1 LEIGNESE
9 AVVKIRILSPT
20 TAAIVATSRGAREIS
35 WNRPLPKWRGGS
47 ILFDAMKNR
56 IGVVILIVVCV
67 GLGIGLI
74 SIKRQSDTQRAKD
87 TDSIQNFSNKLVVA
101 ASQLDEQKQL
111 EAELRKD
118 LDTEKKNYSELTN
131 NYSQVSA
138 TLAQN
143 EASLRTSEQEVAKRD
158 VKIAELESQNLAL
171 DRRAQDLSLEITNLS
186 SKIDDTQK
194 KLLASEGDKSLL
206 EKELKRMVAEKAEL
220 ERQFN
225 DLTVLRAQVAK
236 LREEQMIARRVDWQA
251 RGIYAAAEQKGA
263 QRLIQG
269 LVAPSQARASKP
281 NYDLNVEVTSDGS
294 VRVIPPL
301 TNSPAGTATSPSA
314 Q

>member
-1 LEIGNESE
+1 ML
-9 AVVKIRILSPT
+9 LDT
-20 TAAIVATSRGAREIS
+20 
-35 WNRPLPKWRGGS
+35 
-47 ILFDAMKNR
+47 MKNR
-56 IGVVILIVVCV
+56 VGIVILVVVCV

-74 SIKRQSDTQRAKD
+74 SIKRQSDTQKAESDEK
-87 TDSIQNFSNKLVVA
+87 IQSYSNKWNVA
-101 ASQLDEQKQL
+101 ASQLDETKQVN
-111 EAELRKD
+111 AELRKD
-118 LDTEKKNYSELTN
+118 LDNEKKNYSELTN
-131 NYSQVSA
+131 NYSQVYANLSQ
-138 TLAQN
+138 T
-143 EASLRTSEQEVAKRD
+143 ETSLRTSEQEVAKRD
-158 VKIAELESQNLAL
+158 VKIAELESQNQEL
-171 DRRAQDLSLEITNLS
+171 DRRAQELSLDITNLT
-186 SKIDDTQK
+186 SKIDETQK

-236 LREEQMIARRVDWQA
+236 LREEQMIARRMDWTA

-263 QRLIQG
+263 QRLITG
-269 LVAPSQARASKP
+269 LVAPSQAKAAKP

-301 TNSPAGTATSPSA
+301 TNSPAGTATSPPT

>member
-1 LEIGNESE
+1 MLQ
-9 AVVKIRILSPT
+9 
-20 TAAIVATSRGAREIS
+20 
-35 WNRPLPKWRGGS
+35 
-47 ILFDAMKNR
+47 DAMKNR
-56 IGVVILIVVCV
+56 IGVIVLVVVCV

-74 SIKRQSDTQRAKD
+74 SIKRQSDKQKEDDQT
-87 TDSIQNFSNKLVVA
+87 SIQNFSNKLVVA
-101 ASQLDEQKQL
+101 ASQLDETKQVN
-111 EAELRKD
+111 AELRKD
-118 LDTEKKNYSELTN
+118 LDNEKKNYSELTN
-131 NYSQVSA
+131 NYSQVAANLSQ
-138 TLAQN
+138 T

-158 VKIAELESQNLAL
+158 VRIVDLESQNQAL
-171 DRRAQDLSLEITNLS
+171 DRRAQDLGLEITNLTAN
-186 SKIDDTQK
+186 IDATQK

-236 LREEQMIARRVDWQA
+236 LREEQTIARRMDWAA

-263 QRLIQG
+263 QRLITG
-269 LVAPSQARASKP
+269 LVPASQAKAPKP

-301 TNSPAGTATSPSA
+301 TNGPAATATSPSA

>member
-1 LEIGNESE
+1 MFKFPICFEFRDWDVGFFH
-9 AVVKIRILSPT
+9 
-20 TAAIVATSRGAREIS
+20 
-35 WNRPLPKWRGGS
+35 NRRLPKSREDCM
-47 ILFDAMKNR
+47 LFDAMKNR
-56 IGVVILIVVCV
+56 IGLIILVVVCV

-74 SIKRQSDTQRAKD
+74 TIKRQSDEQKREAD
-87 TDSIQNFSNKLVVA
+87 QSIQGFSNKLVVA
-101 ASQLDEQKQL
+101 ASQLDETKQVN
-111 EAELRKD
+111 AELRKD
-118 LDTEKKNYSELTN
+118 LDNEKKNYSELTN

-138 TLAQN
+138 SLAQT
-143 EASLRTSEQEVAKRD
+143 EASLRTSEQEIAKRD
-158 VKIAELESQNLAL
+158 VRIVDLETQNKAL
-171 DRRAQDLSLEITNLS
+171 DQRAQDLSLEITNLTAN
-186 SKIDDTQK
+186 IDATQK

-236 LREEQMIARRVDWQA
+236 LREEQMIARRVDWTA
-251 RGIYAAAEQKGA
+251 RGVYAAAEQKGA
-263 QRLIQG
+263 QRLITG
-269 LVAPSQARASKP
+269 LVPPSQAKAPKP

-301 TNSPAGTATSPSA
+301 TNGPAATATSPSA

>member
-1 LEIGNESE
+1 L
-9 AVVKIRILSPT
+9 AQF
-20 TAAIVATSRGAREIS
+20 AREIS
-35 WNRPLPKWRGGS
+35 WNRPLPKAHGDS
-47 ILFDAMKNR
+47 IFFDAMKNR

-74 SIKRQSDTQRAKD
+74 SIKRQSDTQRVHD

-118 LDTEKKNYSELTN
+118 LDTEKKNYGDLTN
-131 NYSQVSA
+131 DYSQVKA
-138 TLAQN
+138 NLAQS
-143 EASLRTSEQEVAKRD
+143 ESSLRTSEQEVAKRD
-158 VKIAELESQNLAL
+158 VKIAELESQNVAL
-171 DRRAQDLSLEITNLS
+171 DKRAQDLSLDITNLTA
-186 SKIDDTQK
+186 KIDDTQK

-236 LREEQMIARRVDWQA
+236 LREEQMIARRMDWTA
-251 RGIYAAAEQKGA
+251 RGVYAAAEQKGA

-269 LVAPSQARASKP
+269 LVAPSQARAPKP

>member
-1 LEIGNESE
+1 
-9 AVVKIRILSPT
+9 
-20 TAAIVATSRGAREIS
+20 
-35 WNRPLPKWRGGS
+35 
-47 ILFDAMKNR
+47 MKNR
-56 IGVVILIVVCV
+56 IGLVILIVVCV
-67 GLGIGLI
+67 VLGVGLI
-74 SIKRQSDTQRAKD
+74 SIKRQSDKQNEVNQT
-87 TDSIQNFSNKLVVA
+87 SIQTFSNKWVVTS
-101 ASQLDEQKQL
+101 SQLDEQKQL

-118 LDTEKKNYSELTN
+118 LDNEKKTYSELTN

-138 TLAQN
+138 NLAQT
-143 EASLRTSEQEVAKRD
+143 ETSLRTSEQEIAKRD
-158 VKIAELESQNLAL
+158 VKIAELETQNQAL
-171 DRRAQDLSLEITNLS
+171 DRQAQDLSLDITNLS
-186 SKIDDTQK
+186 AKIDDTQK

-236 LREEQMIARRVDWQA
+236 LKEEQVIARRMDWTA
-251 RGIYAAAEQKGA
+251 RGVYAAAEQKGA

-269 LVAPSQARASKP
+269 LIAPSQARAPKA

-294 VRVIPPL
+294 VRVIPPM
-301 TNSPAGTATSPSA
+301 TNSPPANATSPPA

>member
-1 LEIGNESE
+1 L
-9 AVVKIRILSPT
+9 IRCSIFGFRHLSFEL
-20 TAAIVATSRGAREIS
+20 SH
-35 WNRPLPKWRGGS
+35 NRRLPKSRKDC
-47 ILFDAMKNR
+47 ILLDAMKNR

-74 SIKRQSDTQRAKD
+74 GIKRQSDKQKAD
-87 TDSIQNFSNKLVVA
+87 SESSIQNFSNKLVVA
-101 ASQLDEQKQL
+101 ASQLDETKQVN
-111 EAELRKD
+111 AELRKD
-118 LDTEKKNYSELTN
+118 LDNEKKNYGELTN
-131 NYSQVSA
+131 NFSQVSA
-138 TLAQN
+138 NLAQT
-143 EASLRTSEQEVAKRD
+143 EASLRTSEQEIAKRD
-158 VKIAELESQNLAL
+158 VKIVDLETQNKAL
-171 DRRAQDLSLEITNLS
+171 DQRAQDLGLEITNLTS
-186 SKIDDTQK
+186 RIDDTQK

-236 LREEQMIARRVDWQA
+236 LREEQMIARRIDWTA

-263 QRLIQG
+263 QRLITG
-269 LVAPSQARASKP
+269 LIPPSQAKAPKP

-301 TNSPAGTATSPSA
+301 TNGPTATATSPSA

>member
-1 LEIGNESE
+1 
-9 AVVKIRILSPT
+9 
-20 TAAIVATSRGAREIS
+20 
-35 WNRPLPKWRGGS
+35 
-47 ILFDAMKNR
+47 MKNR
-56 IGVVILIVVCV
+56 IGVIILVVVCV

-74 SIKRQSDTQRAKD
+74 SIKRQSDSERVKA

-101 ASQLDEQKQL
+101 ASQLDETKQVN
-111 EAELRKD
+111 AELRKD
-118 LDTEKKNYSELTN
+118 IDNEKKNYAELTN
-131 NYSQVSA
+131 NFTQVSA
-138 TLAQN
+138 TLAQT
-143 EASLRTSEQEVAKRD
+143 ETSLRTSEQEVAKRD
-158 VKIAELESQNLAL
+158 VKITELESQNQAL
-171 DRRAQDLSLEITNLS
+171 DRQAQDLSLEITNLTA
-186 SKIDDTQK
+186 KIDDTQK

-206 EKELKRMVAEKAEL
+206 EKELKRMVAEKTEL

-236 LREEQMIARRVDWQA
+236 LREEQMIARRMDWTA

-263 QRLIQG
+263 QRLMTG
-269 LVAPSQARASKP
+269 LVPVTQTRASKP
-281 NYDLNVEVTSDGS
+281 NYDLNVEVTTDGS

>member
-1 LEIGNESE
+1 MT
-9 AVVKIRILSPT
+9 IRLSNSFR
-20 TAAIVATSRGAREIS
+20 IFS
-35 WNRPLPKWRGGS
+35 WITPLPKPHEQG
-47 ILFDAMKNR
+47 ILLDAMKNR
-56 IGVVILIVVCV
+56 IGVIILVVVCV
-67 GLGIGLI
+67 VLGIGLI
-74 SIKRQSDTQRAKD
+74 SIKRQADTQRAKD
-87 TDSIQNFSNKLVVA
+87 GDSIQNLSNKWNVA
-101 ASQLDEQKQL
+101 ANQLDETKQVN
-111 EAELRKD
+111 AELRKD
-118 LDTEKKNYSELTN
+118 LDAEKKNYSDLTN
-131 NYSQVSA
+131 NFSQVSA
-138 TLAQN
+138 NLAQA
-143 EASLRTSEQEVAKRD
+143 ETSLRTSEQEVAKRD
-158 VKIAELESQNLAL
+158 VKIAELESQNQAL
-171 DRRAQDLSLEITNLS
+171 DRRAQDLSLDITNLTA
-186 SKIDDTQK
+186 KIDETQK

-236 LREEQMIARRVDWQA
+236 LREEQMIARRMDWTA

-263 QRLIQG
+263 QRLMTG
-269 LVAPSQARASKP
+269 LVAPSQARAAKP

>member
-1 LEIGNESE
+1 M
-9 AVVKIRILSPT
+9 
-20 TAAIVATSRGAREIS
+20 
-35 WNRPLPKWRGGS
+35 
-47 ILFDAMKNR
+47 LFDTMKNR
-56 IGVVILIVVCV
+56 IGLIILVVVCV

-74 SIKRQSDTQRAKD
+74 TIKRQSDEQKREAD
-87 TDSIQNFSNKLVVA
+87 QSIQGFSNKLVVA
-101 ASQLDEQKQL
+101 ASQLDETKQVN
-111 EAELRKD
+111 AELRKD
-118 LDTEKKNYSELTN
+118 LDNEKKNYSELTN

-138 TLAQN
+138 SLAQT
-143 EASLRTSEQEVAKRD
+143 EASLRTSEQEIAKRD
-158 VKIAELESQNLAL
+158 VRIVDLETQNKAL
-171 DRRAQDLSLEITNLS
+171 DQRAQDLSLEITNLS
-186 SKIDDTQK
+186 ANIDATQK

-236 LREEQMIARRVDWQA
+236 LREEQMIARRVDWTA
-251 RGIYAAAEQKGA
+251 RGVYAAAEQKGA
-263 QRLIQG
+263 QRLITG
-269 LVAPSQARASKP
+269 LVAPSQAKAPKP

-301 TNSPAGTATSPSA
+301 TNGPAATATSPSSA